1 MAIFLRDVG
10 NYVFLFFFIFT
21 LLSMVLG
28 IVLMFVGVVVGVLI
42 HFAFGID
49 DLTDSASVLGGLAVG
64 VSVGIIS
71 AFFLSIWG
79 TIKTAPTEANRKEFL
94 SRTAQTLGRPDLAS
108 EMGYSDDEDEDD
120 RGNGGDG
127 ANDFGDWYTR
137 ARDRATGEGED
148 YYVPRR

>member
-79 TIKTAPTEANRKEFL
+79 TIKTAPTEANRKEFFRPHGSDSWEARPCERDGI
-94 SRTAQTLGRPDLAS
+94 SR
-108 EMGYSDDEDEDD
+108 
-120 RGNGGDG
+120 
-127 ANDFGDWYTR
+127 
-137 ARDRATGEGED
+137 
-148 YYVPRR
+148 